1 MKQGAFVATSPYST
15 PARVYTV
22 YRGHRVPR
30 AFVAGLFS
38 AFVPGT
44 GQVYA
49 GAKRRGVW
57 MLAVT
62 ATLLACALVVAFQD
76 GLTLLRLAV
85 RPDVLIA
92 LLVLNALVFV
102 FRAHCTVDAYR
113 RSRRARTLSGRPVGP
128 AGGRAFAVAL
138 LLVLVALP
146 HVVLGYYDF
155 RSYDVLTSIFAAAE
169 PVDVLPTGGGSP
181 APAGGGGGASG
192 GAPDPAPSMPAPAGT
207 AGPDAPAT
215 SQTRPPAERAS
226 PWTRGRVTFLLVG
239 GDAGPYRYGLRTDTM
254 IVVSVDTRTGRAA
267 LFGVPRNLID
277 VPFPASA
284 RTELETYPEIL
295 NSLWGY
301 AEANPELFPGARMP
315 GPTALKETIG
325 SMLGLEIDYFAAV
338 DLRGFVELVD
348 VLGGVT
354 VNVQRSVYD
363 AGVSPP
369 VEGEPSIE
377 LDLAPGRHTLD
388 GRHALAF
395 VRTRWAS
402 SDYDR
407 MHRQRCVMGALAQQ
421 ASVGKLLRAFPKL
434 ASTVKKFVLTD
445 IPLKSLPDVVELLA
459 SLDSK
464 RLVGVSFVPP
474 AFAAAWTDG
483 DPVPDV
489 ELIRRTVARAI
500 ARTPKLDPE
509 LGLQTVRTDC
519 L

>member
-1 MKQGAFVATSPYST
+1 MATSPYST
-15 PARVYTV
+15 PVRPYTL

-30 AFVAGLFS
+30 AFVAGLLS
-38 AFVPGT
+38 AAVPGT

-49 GAKRRGVW
+49 GARRRGAR

-62 ATLLACALVVAFQD
+62 GALAACVLVVALQD
-76 GLTLLRLAV
+76 GVTLLSLAV

-92 LLVLNALVFV
+92 LLVLNALVFA

-128 AGGRAFAVAL
+128 AGGRALAVAFL
-138 LLVLVALP
+138 LALVALP
-146 HVVLGYYDF
+146 HVVLGYYGY
-155 RSYDVLTSIFAAAE
+155 RSYDVLTSVFASEE
-169 PVDVLPTGGGSP
+169 PVDVLPTGGGPP
-181 APAGGGGGASG
+181 APAGDEGGAGG
-192 GAPDPAPSMPAPAGT
+192 GAPDPPGVPAPAAT
-207 AGPDAPAT
+207 AGPEAPAAT
-215 SQTRPPAERAS
+215 QAKPSADRAS
-226 PWTRGRVTFLLVG
+226 PWKRGRVTFLLVG

-254 IVVSVDTRTGRAA
+254 IVVSVDTRTARTA
-267 LFGVPRNLID
+267 LFGIPRNLID
-277 VPFPASA
+277 VPFPPSA
-284 RTELETYPEIL
+284 RTELEAYPEIL

-301 AEANPELFPGARMP
+301 AEANPELFPDARMP
-315 GPTALKETIG
+315 GPTALEETIG
-325 SMLGLEIDYFAAV
+325 SLLGLEIDYFAAV

-377 LDLAPGRHTLD
+377 LDLEPGRHTLD
-388 GRHALAF
+388 GRHALAY

-407 MHRQRCVMGALAQQ
+407 MHQQRCVMGALAQQ
-421 ASVGKLLRAFPKL
+421 ASLGKLLRAFPKL

-445 IPLKSLPDVVELLA
+445 IPLQRLPDVVELLA
-459 SLDSK
+459 NTGS
-464 RLVGVSFVPP
+464 RRMVGVSFVPP
-474 AFAAAWTDG
+474 TFAATWRDG

-489 ELIRRTVARAI
+489 ALIRETVARAI
-500 ARTPKLDPE
+500 ARTPRLDPA
-509 LGLQTVRTDC
+509 LGLQPVRTDC

>member
-1 MKQGAFVATSPYST
+1 
-15 PARVYTV
+15 
-22 YRGHRVPR
+22 
-30 AFVAGLFS
+30 
-38 AFVPGT
+38 
-44 GQVYA
+44 
-49 GAKRRGVW
+49 
-57 MLAVT
+57 MLLVT
-62 ATLLACALVVAFQD
+62 ATLAACVLVVALQD
-76 GLTLLRLAV
+76 GVALLRLAV

-92 LLVLNALVFV
+92 LLVLDALVFA
-102 FRAHCTVDAYR
+102 FRAHCSVDAYR

-138 LLVLVALP
+138 LLALVALP

-155 RSYDVLTSIFAAAE
+155 RSYDVLTSVFASEE
-169 PVDVLPTGGGSP
+169 PVDVLPTGGGPLTP
-181 APAGGGGGASG
+181 AGGSGGAGGGGGT
-192 GAPDPAPSMPAPAGT
+192 PDPAPAMPSPAGT
-207 AGPDAPAT
+207 SGPEEPAP
-215 SQTRPPAERAS
+215 TRAKPPAERAS
-226 PWTRGRVTFLLVG
+226 PWKRGRVTFLLVG

-254 IVVSVDTRTGRAA
+254 IVVSVDTRTRRAA

-301 AEANPELFPGARMP
+301 AEAHPELFPGAAMP

-325 SMLGLEIDYFAAV
+325 SMLGLQVDYFAAV

-354 VNVQRSVYD
+354 VTVQRSVYD

-377 LDLAPGRHTLD
+377 LDLEAGRHTLD
-388 GRHALAF
+388 GRHALAY

-421 ASVGKLLRAFPKL
+421 ASVGKLLRAFPAL

-445 IPLKSLPDVVELLA
+445 IPLKTLPDLVELLA
-459 SLDSK
+459 TLDAK
-464 RLVGVSFVPP
+464 QMVGVSFVPP
-474 AFAAAWTDG
+474 AFSATWADG

-489 ELIRRTVARAI
+489 ELIRATVARAI
-500 ARTPKLDPE
+500 ARVPKVDPQ

-519 L
+519 S

>member
-1 MKQGAFVATSPYST
+1 
-15 PARVYTV
+15 
-22 YRGHRVPR
+22 
-30 AFVAGLFS
+30 
-38 AFVPGT
+38 
-44 GQVYA
+44 
-49 GAKRRGVW
+49 
-57 MLAVT
+57 MLLVT
-62 ATLLACALVVAFQD
+62 ATLFACVLVVALQD
-76 GLTLLRLAV
+76 GVTLLRLAV

-92 LLVLNALVFV
+92 LLALNALVFV
-102 FRAHCTVDAYR
+102 FRTHCTVDAYR

-138 LLVLVALP
+138 LIALVALP
-146 HVVLGYYDF
+146 HIVLGYYGY
-155 RSYDVLTSIFAAAE
+155 RSYDVLTSVFASEE
-169 PVDVLPTGGGSP
+169 PADVLPSGD
-181 APAGGGGGASG
+181 GGGAAG
-192 GAPDPAPSMPAPAGT
+192 GAPDPAPAMPAPAGT

-215 SQTRPPAERAS
+215 TQPKPPEERTS
-226 PWTRGRVTFLLVG
+226 PWERGRVTFLLVG

-254 IVVSVDTRTGRAA
+254 IAVSVDTRSGRAA

-277 VPFPASA
+277 VPFPRSA
-284 RTELETYPEIL
+284 RTDRETYPEIL

-301 AEANPELFPGARMP
+301 AEANPELFPGATMP

-325 SMLGLEIDYFAAV
+325 SLLGLRIDYFAAV

-348 VLGGVT
+348 LLGGVT

-369 VEGEPSIE
+369 IEGEPSIE
-377 LDLAPGRHTLD
+377 IDLAPGRHTLD

-434 ASTVKKFVLTD
+434 ASAVKRFVLTD
-445 IPLKSLPDVVELLA
+445 IPLERLPDVVELLA
-459 SLDSK
+459 GLDS
-464 RLVGVSFVPP
+464 RRMVGVSFVPP
-474 AFAAAWTDG
+474 AFAATWTDG

-489 ELIRRTVARAI
+489 KSIRATVARAI
-500 ARTPKLDPE
+500 ARSPRLDPE
-509 LGLQTVRTDC
+509 LGLQTLRTDC

>member
-1 MKQGAFVATSPYST
+1 
-15 PARVYTV
+15 
-22 YRGHRVPR
+22 VPR
-30 AFVAGLFS
+30 AFLAGLFS

-44 GQVYA
+44 GQLYA
-49 GAKRRGVW
+49 GARRRGTW
-57 MLAVT
+57 MLLVT
-62 ATLLACALVVAFQD
+62 ATLAACVLVVALQD
-76 GLTLLRLAV
+76 GVSLLRLAV

-92 LLVLNALVFV
+92 LLALDALVFA

-138 LLVLVALP
+138 LLALVALP

-155 RSYDVLTSIFAAAE
+155 RSYDVLTSVFASEE
-169 PVDVLPTGGGSP
+169 PVDVLPTGGGPLTP
-181 APAGGGGGASG
+181 AGGSGGAGGGGGT
-192 GAPDPAPSMPAPAGT
+192 PDPAPAMPSPAGT
-207 AGPDAPAT
+207 SGPEEPAPTQAK
-215 SQTRPPAERAS
+215 PPAERAS
-226 PWTRGRVTFLLVG
+226 PWKRGRVTFLLVG

-254 IVVSVDTRTGRAA
+254 IVVSVDTRTRRAA
-267 LFGVPRNLID
+267 LFGVPRNLIE

-301 AEANPELFPGARMP
+301 AEAHPELFPGAATP

-325 SMLGLEIDYFAAV
+325 SMLGLQVDYFAAV

-354 VNVQRSVYD
+354 VTVQRSVYD

-377 LDLAPGRHTLD
+377 LDLEPGRHTLD
-388 GRHALAF
+388 GRHALAY

-402 SDYDR
+402 NDYDR

-421 ASVGKLLRAFPKL
+421 ASVGKLLRAFPAL

-445 IPLKSLPDVVELLA
+445 IPLKTLPDLVELLA
-459 SLDSK
+459 TLDATQM
-464 RLVGVSFVPP
+464 VGVSFVPP
-474 AFAAAWTDG
+474 AFAATWADG

-489 ELIRRTVARAI
+489 ELIRATVARAI
-500 ARTPKLDPE
+500 ARVPKVDPQ

-519 L
+519 SV

>member
-1 MKQGAFVATSPYST
+1 MTTSPYST
-15 PARVYTV
+15 PARPYTV

-44 GQVYA
+44 GQLYA
-49 GAKRRGVW
+49 GARRRGTR
-57 MLAVT
+57 MLLVT
-62 ATLLACALVVAFQD
+62 GTLFACVLVVALQD
-76 GLTLLRLAV
+76 GVALLRLAV

-128 AGGRAFAVAL
+128 AGGRAVAVAL
-138 LLVLVALP
+138 LLALVALP
-146 HVVLGYYDF
+146 HVILGYYGF
-155 RSYDVLTSIFAAAE
+155 RSYDVLTSVFAAEE
-169 PVDVLPTGGGSP
+169 PVDLLPTGGGP
-181 APAGGGGGASG
+181 LTPAGGSGEGASG
-192 GAPDPAPSMPAPAGT
+192 GPDPPPATPAPAGT
-207 AGPDAPAT
+207 SGPEEPAST
-215 SQTRPPAERAS
+215 QAKPSAERTS
-226 PWTRGRVTFLLVG
+226 PWKRGRVTFLLVG

-254 IVVSVDTRTGRAA
+254 IVVSVDTRTRRAA

-301 AEANPELFPGARMP
+301 AEANPELFPGAAMP

-325 SMLGLEIDYFAAV
+325 SMLGLTIDYFAAV
-338 DLRGFVELVD
+338 DLRGFVEIVD
-348 VLGGVT
+348 GLGGVT

-369 VEGEPSIE
+369 IEGEPSIE

-388 GRHALAF
+388 GRRALAY

-407 MHRQRCVMGALAQQ
+407 MRRQRCVMGALAQQ
-421 ASVGKLLRAFPKL
+421 ASVGKLLRAFPTL
-434 ASTVKKFVLTD
+434 ASTVKRFVLTD
-445 IPLKSLPDVVELLA
+445 VPLKTLPDLVELLA

-464 RLVGVSFVPP
+464 EMVGVSFVPP
-474 AFAAAWTDG
+474 AFAATWEDG

-489 ELIRRTVARAI
+489 ELIRATVSRAI
-500 ARTPKLDPE
+500 ARSPKVDPE

-519 L
+519 S